1 MTVSDTAVAGIS
13 LALGLFGG
21 MVYVAGLKANVR
33 AYLGDGPL
41 VFAIALHLLR
51 LAVVAACF
59 FAFAQTGLDGL
70 LPALVGFVLG
80 RSAMIR
86 RIKGTI

>member
-1 MTVSDTAVAGIS
+1 MTVPDAAVAGIS

-21 MVYVAGLKANVR
+21 MAYVAGLRANVR

-41 VFAIALHLLR
+41 LFAIAAHLLR

-59 FAFAQTGLDGL
+59 MAFAQAGIVGL
-70 LPALVGFVLG
+70 LPALVGFVVG

-86 RIKGTI
+86 RIKGTT